1 MRIPDPILTVGNRML
16 ETGHRTLRWIT
27 GSRFPHTV
35 FGMKPVEL
43 YTTGRKSGRIYST
56 MLCTPVHDERRV
68 VLVASKGGYQDHP
81 DWYKNLVVNP
91 DVELRIDDRKVP
103 MRARTASP
111 EERAALWPAVVA
123 ASTRYRTYQRNTE
136 REIPLVLCER
146 RSGEGSETKIGQ

>member
-1 MRIPDPILTVGNRML
+1 MRIPDPILAVGNRML

-91 DVELRIDDRKVP
+91 VCP
-103 MRARTASP
+103 
-111 EERAALWPAVVA
+111 
-123 ASTRYRTYQRNTE
+123 
-136 REIPLVLCER
+136 CR
-146 RSGEGSETKIGQ
+146 RSCSGTLSWLAVAGKQLRESQGVTDFLESFQPG